1 MKIGNS
7 VSRQDL
13 EQFFD
18 ECDPRIVVSG
28 FTRNAAHTKPRFQP
42 EELKRFFSDLDFRLE
57 IQNKSKSELDRHL
70 ASEFSVFKFIT
81 PDENGLSDILAMLLN
96 PRGVHGQQDLFLK
109 LFIDRL
115 ERSSEPNMQDAKV
128 VREALTHTIGSFRR
142 RIDILVT
149 SDHLA
154 LAVENKVDSG
164 EQQDQLKDYHD
175 HIQRLP
181 QKDYCLVFLTPDR
194 REPESIP
201 KDTATKLRGEHLL
214 FQLSYAKD
222 IRQWLEECRR
232 WCEAENIRYF
242 LADFI
247 HYIKTHLSSHQLE
260 EE

>member
-7 VSRQDL
+7 ISRQDL

-18 ECDPRIVVSG
+18 ECDPRVVVSG
-28 FTRNAAHTKPRFQP
+28 FTHNAARTEARFQP
-42 EELKRFFSDLDFRLE
+42 EELKGFFSDLDFRLE
-57 IQNKSKSELDRHL
+57 IQNKSKSQLDRHL
-70 ASEFSVFKFIT
+70 ASEFSVFKFIN
-81 PDENGLSDILAMLLN
+81 PDENGLSDILVMLLN

-115 ERSSEPNMQDAKV
+115 GRSSEPNMHDTKV
-128 VREALTHTIGSFRR
+128 VREAPTHAIGRFRR

-154 LAVENKVDSG
+154 LAVENKVDAG
-164 EQQDQLKDYHD
+164 EQQDQMKDYHD

-181 QKDYCLVFLTPDR
+181 QTDYCLVFLTRDG

-201 KDTATKLRGEHLL
+201 TDTATKLRGEHLL
-214 FQLSYAKD
+214 FELSYEKD

-232 WCEAENIRYF
+232 GCEAENIRYF

-247 HYIKTHLSSHQLE
+247 HYIKTHLSSQQPE